1 MATFR
6 RSDDFST
13 EDNTPLQAQQ
23 DDRLTNRQPFE
34 SSTGETVLSAA
45 TMENQNLDVETS
57 WDVAR
62 TLDSDIPTIVSTLDW
77 TTGLTFGSLLT
88 APATAN
94 GITYLS
100 PNPVILPYHLVNP
113 GSTQESGDGG
123 YSVDGNTGTSI
134 FGALFRRHALYQSG
148 FVVEVSINGTQF
160 HGGSLFVVAIPAPHL
175 WMAGQNNIDAA
186 GNRYYTFL
194 EFQNKAQLGI
204 FPSARLMPRSN
215 SAVQLDLPYI
225 GQNPTL
231 ATEAMDAQWGILT
244 FVETP
249 LTIPTSGT
257 APTLTVHVKVAPK
270 NAKFW
275 GPHFPTMPYARLA
288 HFGNVTWT
296 QNPVP
301 QMRISTGE
309 AAFFSLESRS
319 AGMLA
324 QRTRVPSES
333 FLPPRTESFKTVLSI
348 PTVHAVVDSTSATAD
363 GVVLYQTDVAPNAF
377 STTTRETAV
386 GSVTQTRLVP
396 FLADFA
402 RYFTQ
407 WRGSIVFTIQYT
419 GPAVAS
425 GRVLLAFQPGATRQ
439 RKSNQSADYILQG
452 NTQRVLTTGPH
463 EIWDLSNSS
472 SVSFEC
478 PYSVPSPWASVNPV
492 QGGISVNNNS
502 SSGTFYM
509 ALLTPINTPTVVQP
523 TSTFV
528 IHVSGGADF
537 DLRHPG
543 PIPIIQT
550 PLYNGVLDQGPVDP
564 PVVIGQHVQEPFD
577 DLGVEKFF
585 SRVRFY
591 GSYNLASN
599 NTAGGIFQIPLTFVD
614 YAPPSSGTNYTIS
627 ATTPAVP
634 FRAFASL
641 FTFFRADI
649 RVMIALP
656 ATGDWIVAYRPPGAP
671 PTVYTSTSASFGS
684 QNPSNLSSLLNA
696 GATILSTRASNF
708 GMEVIIPFDSF
719 ANVFQ
724 TSNNRIQQTDTRYV
738 PSANQF
744 DPGSMGTLYV
754 ASRAATMTTQ
764 TVEIALG
771 LVNVSAYIPR
781 PFAAR
786 VGTGNMSSVPQPAAL
801 SDESFVDEPSEARSM
816 EKSDWPTQG
825 DDGVIFHMPVRSHDP
840 WTCPCVLCT
849 LWRDDPLTPE
859 EEDWK
864 EEYGYYPFTVVDAYR
879 AGFGEALEDDDDSWE
894 VASILEGIECT
905 IMNQECDNR
914 ELSRELPEE
923 YPEGPAFSGMWID
936 TLGRLSTKK
945 RCGKEWYRLLL
956 VGEFHDRP
964 NERTMYD
971 RQVRIYTPLAME
983 RHSHS
988 LLAQAERNLRLA
1000 GQAPVLARQ
1009 MWIDLWTN
1017 TIRCIS
1023 HNACIGFYVMTRVH
1037 EILRLLERCHDTF
1050 EAGRQADQIVDE
1062 GFSEEQVPLRVRG
1075 EEWQEDE
1082 DFFSD
1087 GEYVVPPR
1095 FESRAELLEE
1105 AYNTHENNE
1114 EKPYVYRV
1122 NRGVYNHWGIAYK
1135 GQAISLK
1142 QRGLNAVVS
1151 YTPEDLEKAVKV
1163 EDVGF
1168 FSWLKAILLLEQT
1181 FEGYNIMNNCT
1192 HFVEILTGNSYQNT
1206 GTWLMAGLAI
1216 AAVATAVVFH
1226 SPSNWDE
1233 TNPMVR
1239 AEQVA
1244 DHVYDEPRP
1253 VEPTPKK
1260 TTRREWFPKRCMFF
1274 WKKKKPIYMPMS
1286 SVRFEAPINVQLTN
1300 PTLEANARAT
1310 SIQASQTLREY
1321 QEMAPVITAAVTN
1334 TAAAMQDTSIK
1345 ASEILDKFEGLINSV
1360 SETIPKIGENIT
1372 EATNTLTGEFAKKIG
1387 SLLLKTIGYVLI
1399 IFGNP
1404 NPATIA
1410 GIVALMSAE
1419 VLDSPFLRQKIK
1431 SAFTS
1436 LSHKIQTLF
1445 GSIFGITTCDDD
1457 PHIFDIGHIDQAYN
1471 DYMRERVHFEAPEPI
1486 VTFNQGVLAAKNV
1499 DWIIEKVKDLIDW
1512 ILKKIKGKEKKNPEE
1527 ILRAESQYIVQL
1539 YDDSVESGSC
1549 QSVDRE
1555 LLKKRIQEVREKLA
1569 FYQNQRLTQPCV
1581 LLSKTLHNYRTI
1593 ERKLAASEYCDR
1605 PEPVVVYV
1613 HGPPGCGKSV
1623 LSNVLASAYCKKHG
1637 LKMKDSVFT
1646 TPPGSE
1652 YFDGYTGQPV
1662 HVIDDFCQNT
1672 TGEDVKTFCQMVSTT
1687 RFSPPMASLEEKGVL
1702 YSSRLILASSNL
1714 SRPQSNEVR
1723 IPAALERR
1731 CHIKVQMLISQD
1743 YVTRS
1748 GNLDMARAFQP
1759 SGPAKNAYFKANC
1772 PYLDGTAVRFKVQV
1786 GLNTTP
1792 WENCEMDVYQLF
1804 DLVED
1809 ELDRRQGV
1817 QESFR
1822 GICFESPNG
1831 VKNRYTPTVVPFLC
1845 NHVDHDMDTCHR
1857 VFFRDSATRELWHE
1871 DFDSDQAMDDA
1882 LTPYWEGKVPPKDWK
1897 VDICSCEGKDCGKL
1911 VWKKDEQTVC
1921 VDFRSR
1927 SLADYYLWKHS
1938 GHRLADPN
1946 PPPFKPLRV
1955 DKLAWDVEKVKTQLK
1970 AMNKSLLISFG
1981 ATFLGFI
1988 ATAIGGII
1996 YLVRK
2001 MKNRKREEAPYSG
2014 APGQKAQKREHPKQ
2028 LPVRNVQYEG
2038 LPQIMP
2044 KVEKNVLP
2052 IAFCKGKEVVHLS
2065 ALAVFGR
2072 VVAVNYHAAAGCDW
2086 VEFRGKTYKI
2096 DELNPIHIYRKDRK
2110 TDLVFLT
2117 FPDGNQFRDISRFFL
2132 SVKDRFPR
2140 DDAILV
2146 SRSAKMVMNMMCRNV
2161 RGRKDVE
2168 MAQSA
2173 GGEEYHNVI
2182 TYDIPSMPGFCGAPL
2197 LSLNKAREV
2206 ILGIHF
2212 AGNGALGFAVP
2223 IYKEDLSLAY
2233 QGDIEPLP
2241 EPEKKT
2247 HVPRK
2252 TNLMKSAAHGVF
2264 PVTHGPAPLTNKDPR
2279 LKPDVNLD
2287 VTIFQ
2292 KHKPDQKAWKELE
2305 PAMEYVVSHLMYD
2318 LGFEKGEIEPITL
2331 DEAING
2337 FGAMDGISM
2346 NQSPGY
2352 PYNASGRSRR
2362 SFFTWDGGRWVP
2374 SDELKVAV
2382 EDALKN
2388 PDRYYFTTF
2397 LKDELRPLVKVE
2409 AGKTRIVD
2417 GDSLPRV
2424 LAYRMVFGRLF
2435 EAMLRNHGVKIHSAV
2450 GCDPDI
2456 FWTPLFE
2463 SLGPDNYDY
2472 VFDLDYSCFDSS
2484 EPADSFRLMAVKLQ
2498 PYFSVDIGKYF
2509 EALAV
2514 SKHVFENKAYQI
2526 TGGMPSGCVGTSIFN
2541 CINNSAFI
2549 VSALIA
2555 LKINPDSC
2563 AWICYGDDV
2572 LIATNEKRLSGRIAE
2587 FYHQN
2592 TPLIV
2597 TPASKTGDFPE
2608 TSSIFEVTFLKRY
2621 FQPDS
2626 HYPHLIHPL
2635 MPMDVIQQSVMWRT
2649 DGPFQSKLDSLCLL
2663 AFHAGGPAYR
2673 EFVEKVDKACQKRGE
2688 KYYFQPF
2695 YYLMARWYAHF
2706 GL

>member
-23 DDRLTNRQPFE
+23 DDGLTNRQPFE
-34 SSTGETVLSAA
+34 SSTGDTVLSAA
-45 TMENQNLDVETS
+45 TSENQDLSVETS
-57 WDVAR
+57 WEVAR
-62 TLDSDIPTIVSTLDW
+62 TLDSDIPILLSTLEW
-77 TTGLTFGSLLT
+77 TTADGFGTRLTTPTS
-88 APATAN
+88 N
-94 GITYLS
+94 QGITYRS
-100 PNPVILPYHLVNP
+100 PNPVILPYHLVTP
-113 GSTQESGDGG
+113 GVTAESGDGTFFG
-123 YSVDGNTGTSI
+123 TAGTSI
-134 FGALFRRHALYQSG
+134 FGALFRRHGLYQSG

-160 HGGSLFVVAIPAPHL
+160 HGGSLFVVAVPAPHI
-175 WMAGQNNIDAA
+175 WFASQTNSNASDSRNYSIIDFA
-186 GNRYYTFL
+186 NT
-194 EFQNKAQLGI
+194 AQLGI

-215 SAVQLDLPYI
+215 SAVQLELPYI

-231 ATEAMDAQWGILT
+231 ATEAMDAQYAVMV

-249 LTIPTSGT
+249 LSIPTTGT
-257 APTLTVHVKVAPK
+257 APSLTVHIKVAPR
-270 NAKFW
+270 NARFW
-275 GPHFPTMPYARLA
+275 APHVSTAPYARLGT
-288 HFGNVTWT
+288 FSVPSWT
-296 QNPVP
+296 PQVVP
-301 QMRISTGE
+301 QMRVSTGE
-309 AAFFSLESRS
+309 AAFFSLQSRA
-319 AGMLA
+319 AGPLA
-324 QRTRVPSES
+324 SRNRVPQES
-333 FLPPRTESFKTVLSI
+333 FLPPRVESFKSVLSI
-348 PTVHAVVDSTSATAD
+348 PTVTAVVDTTNATSD
-363 GVVLYQTDVAPNAF
+363 GVVLFQTDVSPTAF
-377 STTTRETAV
+377 STTLRETTV
-386 GSVTQTRLVP
+386 SSVTQTRLVP
-396 FLADFA
+396 YLADLA

-407 WRGSIVFTIQYT
+407 WRGSINFTIQYT

-425 GRVLLAFQPGATRQ
+425 GRILLAFQPAASRQ
-439 RKSNQSADYILQG
+439 RKPGQSDEYILQG
-452 NTQRVLTTGPH
+452 DTLTTLTHGPH
-463 EIWDLSNSS
+463 EIWDISNSS
-472 SVSFEC
+472 SVTFNC
-478 PYSVPSPWASVNPV
+478 PYSVPSPWAPVNPV
-492 QGGISVNNNS
+492 QAGISVNSGS
-502 SSGTFYM
+502 SSGVFYM
-509 ALLTPINTPTVVQP
+509 TLLTPINTPTVVAP
-523 TSTFV
+523 KSTFV
-528 IHVSGGADF
+528 IHVSAGPDF

-550 PLYNGVLDQGPVDP
+550 PLYNGVLDQGPVEAP
-564 PVVIGQHVQEPFD
+564 QVIGQHPVSEFD
-577 DLGVEKFF
+577 DLGIESFF
-585 SRVRFY
+585 SRSRYF
-591 GSYNLASN
+591 GSYRLTAQND
-599 NTAGGIFQIPLTFVD
+599 AGGLLEIPLTLIDF
-614 YAPPSSGTNYTIS
+614 AGATNS
-627 ATTPAVP
+627 ATAPAVP
-634 FRAFASL
+634 FRAFTSL
-641 FTFFRADI
+641 FTFFRADL
-649 RVMIALP
+649 RVMLTLP
-656 ATGDWIVAYRPPGAP
+656 SQGNWIVAYRPPGVP
-671 PTVYTSTSASFGS
+671 GSVYGSSVASFGS
-684 QNPSNLSSLLNA
+684 QLPSNLQTLLNA

-708 GMEVIIPFDSF
+708 GVEVTIPFDSF

-724 TSNNRIQQTDTRYV
+724 TSNNRIQQTDTRYT
-738 PSANQF
+738 PNAAQF
-744 DPGSMGTLYV
+744 NPGTMGNLYV
-754 ASRAATMTTQ
+754 ASRSLTT
-764 TVEIALG
+764 TG
-771 LVNVSAYIPR
+771 LIIEVAVAFENISAYIPR
-781 PFAAR
+781 PFALRIGA
-786 VGTGNMSSVPQPAAL
+786 TGNITGPPAAAAL
-801 SDESFVDEPSEARSM
+801 SSDDEIEQHEAQPRPF
-816 EKSDWPTQG
+816 EKCEWPTQTEG
-825 DDGVIFHMPVRSHDP
+825 GIIFHMPVRSHDP
-840 WTCPCVLCT
+840 WECQCVLCT
-849 LWRDDPLTPE
+849 LWRDDPITPE
-859 EEDWK
+859 EQDWFED
-864 EEYGYYPFTVVDAYR
+864 YGYYPFTVVDACR
-879 AGFGEALEDDDDSWE
+879 AGFRENLESDDDTWE
-894 VASILEGIECT
+894 VQSLLDEIECT

-914 ELSRELPEE
+914 ELFRELPEE

-936 TLGRLSTKK
+936 TVGRWETSTL
-945 RCGKEWYRLLL
+945 RGKEWYRLLC
-956 VGEFHDRP
+956 VGQFYDRP
-964 NERTMYD
+964 NERTIYD
-971 RQVRIYTPLAME
+971 RQVRVYTPLRCE
-983 RHSHS
+983 KLSHQ
-988 LLAQAERNLRLA
+988 LQAQAERNLRLA

-1009 MWIDLWTN
+1009 LWIDTWTN
-1017 TIRCIS
+1017 SVRFMAHGS
-1023 HNACIGFYVMTRVH
+1023 LGACVVSRLH
-1037 EILRLLERCHDTF
+1037 EILGFLERIHDAF
-1050 EAGRQADQIVDE
+1050 EAMRQADQLVDE
-1062 GFSEEQVPLRVRG
+1062 GFSEEPQPIRINEG
-1075 EEWQEDE
+1075 AWQEDE

-1087 GEYVVPPR
+1087 GDEVEPPR
-1095 FESRAELLEE
+1095 YEGKMELLEE
-1105 AYNTHENNE
+1105 VYHTHEDKAE

-1122 NRGVYNHWGIAYK
+1122 NRGCYNHWGLAYK

-1142 QRGLNAVVS
+1142 QRGMHAVVS
-1151 YTPEDLEKAVKV
+1151 YTPEDLEKAVKI
-1163 EDVGF
+1163 EEVGF
-1168 FSWLKAILLLEQT
+1168 FAWIKAVLLLDQT

-1192 HFVEILTGNSYQNT
+1192 HFAEMLTGHSYENT

-1216 AAVATAVVFH
+1216 AAVTTAIVFH
-1226 SPSNWDE
+1226 APGNWDE
-1233 TNPMVR
+1233 RSPIVR
-1239 AEQVA
+1239 AESVA
-1244 DHVYDEPRP
+1244 EHVYDVPRP
-1253 VEPTPKK
+1253 VETTPKK

-1274 WKKKKPIYMPMS
+1274 WKKPKKPIYMPMS
-1286 SVRFEAPINVQLTN
+1286 SVEFQAPINVQLSN
-1300 PTLEANARAT
+1300 PQLEANARAT

-1334 TAAAMQDTSIK
+1334 TAAAMQDTSMK
-1345 ASEILDKFEGLINSV
+1345 ASELLDKFEGLINSV
-1360 SETIPKIGENIT
+1360 T
-1372 EATNTLTGEFAKKIG
+1372 EAVPKLSNDVSEAANTLTGEFAKKIG

-1419 VLDSPFLRQKIK
+1419 VLDSPFLRKKIK

-1445 GSIFGITTCDDD
+1445 GSLFGITACDDD

-1471 DYMRERVHFEAPEPI
+1471 DYMRERVNFEAPEPI

-1527 ILRAESQYIVQL
+1527 ILRTESQYIVSL

-1555 LLKKRIQEVREKLA
+1555 LLKKRIKEVREKLA

-1593 ERKLAASEYCDR
+1593 ERKLAASEYSDR

-1702 YSSRLILASSNL
+1702 YSSKLILASSNL
-1714 SRPQSNEVR
+1714 SKPQSNEVR

-1743 YVTRS
+1743 FVTKS
-1748 GNLDMARAFQP
+1748 GNLDMSRAFQP
-1759 SGPAKNAYFKANC
+1759 TGPAKNGYFKANC
-1772 PYLDGTAVRFKVQV
+1772 PYLDGTAVRFKVEV
-1786 GLNTTP
+1786 GLNTAP
-1792 WENCEMDVYQLF
+1792 WDNREMDVYELF
-1804 DLVED
+1804 DLVEE
-1809 ELDRRQGV
+1809 ELNRRQGV

-1822 GICFESPNG
+1822 GICFEAPSG
-1831 VKNRYTPTVVPFLC
+1831 VRNRYTPTVVPFLC
-1845 NHVDHDMDTCHR
+1845 NHVDHDVDTCHR
-1857 VFFRDSATRELWHE
+1857 VFFRDSATKELWHE
-1871 DFDSDQAMDDA
+1871 DFDNEQTMDDA
-1882 LTPYWEGKVPPKDWK
+1882 LTPYWDGKVPPKDWK
-1897 VDICSCEGKDCGKL
+1897 VDICSCDSKDCGKL
-1911 VWKKDEQTVC
+1911 VWKKDEQTLC

-1927 SLADYYLWKHS
+1927 SLADYFLWKHS

-1946 PPPFKPLRV
+1946 PPPFRPIRV
-1955 DKLAWDVEKVKTQLK
+1955 DKLAWDVEKIRTQMK
-1970 AMNKSLLISFG
+1970 AMNRSLLVSFG

-2001 MKNRKREEAPYSG
+2001 MRNRKKEEAPYSG
-2014 APGQKAQKREHPKQ
+2014 APGQKVQKREHPKQ

-2044 KVEKNVLP
+2044 KIEKNVFP
-2052 IAFCKGKEVVHLS
+2052 IAFHKDKEVTHLS
-2065 ALAVFGR
+2065 ALGIFGR
-2072 VVAVNYHAAAGCDW
+2072 VAAVNYHAAAGCDR
-2086 VEFRGKTYKI
+2086 VEFRGKFYDIK
-2096 DELNPIHIYRKDRK
+2096 ELHPVHIYRKDRK
-2110 TDLVFLT
+2110 TDLVFIT

-2168 MAQSA
+2168 MAPSA

-2182 TYDIPSMPGFCGAPL
+2182 TYDTPSMPGFCGAPL

-2223 IYKEDLSLAY
+2223 IYKEDLALAY

-2241 EPEKKT
+2241 EPEKRT

-2252 TNLMKSAAHGVF
+2252 TNLMKSPAHGVF

-2279 LKPDVNLD
+2279 LKPDVDLD

-2305 PAMEYVVSHLMYD
+2305 PAMDYVVTHLMHD
-2318 LGFEKGEIEPITL
+2318 LGFEKNEIEPITL

-2337 FGAMDGISM
+2337 FGAMDGINM

-2362 SFFTWDGGRWVP
+2362 SFFEWKDNRWKP
-2374 SDELKVAV
+2374 TEELEKAVA
-2382 EDALKN
+2382 EALQDPEN
-2388 PDRYYFTTF
+2388 FYFTTF
-2397 LKDELRPLVKVE
+2397 LKDELRPLAKVE

-2463 SLGPDNYDY
+2463 ALGPDNYDY
-2472 VFDLDYSCFDSS
+2472 VFDLDYSCFDST
-2484 EPADSFRLMAVKLQ
+2484 EPADSFRLMAKKLQ
-2498 PYFSVDIGKYF
+2498 PYFKVNIGKYF

-2514 SKHVFENKAYQI
+2514 SKHIFENRAYQI
-2526 TGGMPSGCVGTSIFN
+2526 IGGMPSGCVGTSMFN

-2587 FYHQN
+2587 FYHKN

-2635 MPMDVIQQSVMWRT
+2635 MPMEVIQQSVMWRT

-2673 EFVEKVDKACQKRGE
+2673 EFVEQVDKACQRRGE
-2688 KYYFQPF
+2688 RYYFQPF